1 MKDGVYL
8 FLATG
13 LDSDHSLS
21 DLWSFSLLISPH
33 TGSFR
38 HGVSRIRQR
47 FDDELRAILQSA
59 LLLLSTT
66 DGPSSTA
73 TSAAGGYRSQYG
85 RMASSSGYH
94 VGGGGSSQGGGASG
108 KDVASAR
115 AAELEPYIQDKCAE
129 MAAAVAAH
137 LRKELERLG
146 EPQQGAAGAAKAEQV
161 SAPCQLQIPV
171 PVFVPQWTS
180 TASIPY
186 IPSIL
191 TPSCQNL
198 YNVQYQTSSPHRRCF
213 C

>member
-8 FLATG
+8 FLATR
-13 LDSDHSLS
+13 LDSDHSS
-21 DLWSFSLLISPH
+21 PDLWSFSLLISPR

-59 LLLLSTT
+59 LLLLSAT
-66 DGPSSTA
+66 DSPSSTA
-73 TSAAGGYRSQYG
+73 TSAAAAAGYRSQYG

-94 VGGGGSSQGGGASG
+94 AGGGGSSQGGASG
-108 KDVASAR
+108 KNIASAR

-129 MAAAVAAH
+129 MAAGVAAH

-161 SAPCQLQIPV
+161 SALSTVPCIPCVPQLQIF
-171 PVFVPQWTS
+171 VFALP
-180 TASIPY
+180 PH
-186 IPSIL
+186 
-191 TPSCQNL
+191 TPI
-198 YNVQYQTSSPHRRCF
+198 
-213 C
+213 